1 MNAPVNSPARSQRD
15 GRPRQGSGGKQPLV
29 AGLRAATRL
38 APYDALVLD
47 AALRQ
52 SLVTVRSLGRRG
64 LHVAAL
70 ESAGMAP
77 AFSSRWCRQVFHAPA
92 FVEST
97 QPYLC
102 YLERLL
108 EQTPARVLIASSDG
122 AVALLQEHRER
133 LERRTSIA
141 LARAPALALAI
152 NKAQTLD
159 VAQRLGLGVPRAVII
174 TAPDDVPAAIAEIGL
189 PAVVKPVESWARG
202 EGHALRLTARLVTS
216 ADETR
221 RAVDKLTC
229 MGRPVLFQQFLSG
242 RCEAVS
248 FLYARGHIYARFAQW
263 AKRMEPPLGGTSVWR
278 QSIALPSDLDNH
290 AERLVREIGLEGY
303 SEVEFRRD
311 SSGRA
316 YLMEINPRLSASVEV
331 AVRAGVDFPYLLYQ
345 WASGQPVDDVK
356 GYRTG
361 VWMRYF
367 AGDLRTTV
375 RAVLPERGRPG
386 VTPPV
391 RAVRDFCATFFT
403 PAGYDY
409 VDWKDPLPACVATLG
424 YAGHSI
430 RQLTRLGKE
439 LMSKP

>member
-1 MNAPVNSPARSQRD
+1 MNAPARSQRD
-15 GRPRQGSGGKQPLV
+15 SGPRQGNASKQPMI
-29 AGLRAATRL
+29 AGILHAAPRSGS
-38 APYDALVLD
+38 YDALVLD

-52 SLVTVRSLGRRG
+52 SLVSVRSLGRRG

-97 QPYLC
+97 QPYLH

-108 EQTPARVLIASSDG
+108 EQTPARVLIASSD
-122 AVALLQEHRER
+122 ASVALLREHRER

-141 LARAPALALAI
+141 LARAPALALGI
-152 NKAQTLD
+152 NKALTLD
-159 VAQRLGLGVPRAVII
+159 EAQRQGLGVPRAVMV
-174 TAPDDVPAAIAEIGL
+174 TAPGEVPGAIAEIGL
-189 PAVVKPVESWARG
+189 PAVVKPVESWVRG
-202 EGHALRLTARLVTS
+202 DGQALRMTARLVTT
-216 ADETR
+216 ADETC
-221 RAVDKLTC
+221 RAVDDLTS
-229 MGRPVLFQQFLSG
+229 MGTPVLFQQFLSG
-242 RCEAVS
+242 RCEAIS
-248 FLYARGHIYARFAQW
+248 FLYAHGHIYARFAQW

-278 QSIALPSDLDNH
+278 QSIALPSDLDDY
-290 AERLVREIGLEGY
+290 AEQLVRELGLEGY

-311 SSGRA
+311 SAGRA

-345 WASGQPVDDVK
+345 WASGQPIDYVN

-367 AGDLRTTV
+367 AGDVRTTL
-375 RAVLPERGRPG
+375 RAVWLERGRPG
-386 VTPPV
+386 VAPPI

-409 VDWKDPLPACVATLG
+409 VDWRDPLPACVATLG
-424 YAGHSI
+424 YANHSI
-430 RQLTRLGKE
+430 QQLARLGKA
-439 LMSKP
+439 LMTKS